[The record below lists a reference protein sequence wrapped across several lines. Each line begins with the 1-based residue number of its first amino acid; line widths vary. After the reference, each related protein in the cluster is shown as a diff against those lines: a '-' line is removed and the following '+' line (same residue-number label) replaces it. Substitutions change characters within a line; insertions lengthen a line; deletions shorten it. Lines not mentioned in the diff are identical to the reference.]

1 MNPLAALLH
10 LHLHLHLHQVHG
22 VESHGKRKLW
32 LLALMAGWQPV
43 VMWWLTFSLVP
54 AMVEVP

>member
-1 MNPLAALLH
+1 MVALLH

-54 AMVEVP
+54 ATVEVP